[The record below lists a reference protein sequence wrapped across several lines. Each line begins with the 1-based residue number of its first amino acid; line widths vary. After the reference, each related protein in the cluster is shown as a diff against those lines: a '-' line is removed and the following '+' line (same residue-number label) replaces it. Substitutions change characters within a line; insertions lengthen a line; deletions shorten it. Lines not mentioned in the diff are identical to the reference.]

1 MLGEGLLH
9 GFTASDGTRIAYR
22 DTGSGTPVVLLHG
35 LMAHGGFFAGQAGL
49 AEDFR
54 IIAVDLRG
62 HGSSAGEDMAS
73 GDDSGPSVERMAA
86 DVAELADAL
95 GLEGAIGVGWSL
107 GATIL
112 WHVLA
117 GPAASRFAGAVVVD
131 MTARVKNDAECDLGL
146 SPEACE
152 ARSIAIRDDFETF
165 ALGAGQAIF
174 AQPVAPEMRK
184 LADWASLQFAR
195 NDAEAMAS
203 VWNSLVRQDV
213 RALLEKIQH
222 PTLIV
227 HGAQSSLYGADTA
240 DHLVAALPQARAV
253 RFEQSGH
260 APHLEEP
267 ELFNATVKQFAESL
281 SLARVTQITN
291 S

>member
-1 MLGEGLLH
+1 MQA
-9 GFTASDGTRIAYR
+9 FTASDGTRIAYR
-22 DTGSGTPVVLLHG
+22 DSGSGTPIVLLHG
-35 LMAHGGFFAGQAGL
+35 LMAHGGFFQGQAGL

-54 IIAVDLRG
+54 IIAIDLRG
-62 HGSSAGEDMAS
+62 HGSSTGEDMPS
-73 GDDSGPSVERMAA
+73 PSVERMAA

-95 GLEGAIGVGWSL
+95 DLQGAIGVGWSL

-117 GPAASRFAGAVVVD
+117 GPAAARFAGAVVVD
-131 MTARVKNDAECDLGL
+131 MTARVKNDAEWDLGL

-195 NDAEAMAS
+195 NDADAMAS
-203 VWNSLVRQDV
+203 VWNSLIRQDV
-213 RALLEKIQH
+213 RALLDRIQH

-240 DHLVAALPQARAV
+240 DHLVEALPQARAV
-253 RFEQSGH
+253 RFERSGH

-267 ELFNATVKQFAESL
+267 EHFNAILKDFADRL
-281 SLARVTQITN
+281 SLARTTH
-291 S
+291 SKDS

>member
-1 MLGEGLLH
+1 LQA
-9 GFTASDGTRIAYR
+9 FTASDGTRIAYR
-22 DTGSGTPVVLLHG
+22 DSGSGTPIVLLHG
-35 LMAHGGFFAGQAGL
+35 LMAHGGFFAGQARL

-54 IIAVDLRG
+54 IIAIDLRG
-62 HGSSAGEDMAS
+62 HGSSAGENMPA
-73 GDDSGPSVERMAA
+73 PSVERMAA

-95 GLEGAIGVGWSL
+95 DLQGAIGVGWSL

-117 GPAASRFAGAVVVD
+117 GPAAARFAGAVVVD
-131 MTARVKNDAECDLGL
+131 MTARVKNDAEWDLGL

-152 ARSIAIRDDFETF
+152 ARSVAIRDDFETF

-184 LADWASLQFAR
+184 LAEWASLQFAR

-203 VWNSLVRQDV
+203 VWNSLIRQDV

-253 RFEQSGH
+253 RFERSGH

-281 SLARVTQITN
+281 SLARAALQTN
-291 S
+291 R